1 MKRGIIIT
9 LAAAGAIL
17 VAVAAYLVL
26 TAQPTEAPAPV
37 ASTSPGANSEQQAI
51 PLSEVAAHNTPSD
64 CWAVINGNVY
74 DLTTYLPRHP
84 GGDDIERAC
93 GIDATKLFETKTTD
107 SGESLGSRPHS
118 SAASQQLESLR
129 IGTLAS

>member
-1 MKRGIIIT
+1 MKRGLIIGI
-9 LAAAGAIL
+9 AAVTTAIL
-17 VAVAAYLVL
+17 AVVAYLL
-26 TAQPTEAPAPV
+26 LNAQPADAPAPV
-37 ASTSPGANSEQQAI
+37 ASTTPSTSTEQKAI
-51 PLSEVAAHNTPSD
+51 SLAEVAMHNSPND

-74 DLTTYLPRHP
+74 DLTAYLSRHP

-118 SAASQQLESLR
+118 SAATQQLESLK
-129 IGTLAS
+129 IGTLAR